1 MKTSF
6 LPLVVV
12 SLGLLVGGCGKAD
25 KPAGPAASSGNGLP
39 AGEFPPA
46 RQTSF
51 AEVTGQLD
59 PGGNVYGY
67 MATDQWL
74 AGLATNVA
82 NVRELVLGLPDV
94 STKDRENITRVFDSL
109 NDLVVETGL
118 EDLTGVG
125 LSGVQIGPD
134 LFRTKAI
141 FHHQRGQGEGLL
153 WNVMGKQAHD
163 LAGLDLLPATTAV
176 AAFGDVD
183 VKAVWEAIADGVKK
197 SEVPELVDGLKQWEA
212 EFEKGTKLAWSDVL
226 GSLGGEAGLVFTL
239 DQANMIDLPFLEGMQ
254 LPEPG
259 FLLAVKVKN
268 DLLYDRISSELK
280 KNSMVQLTDEKGLKM
295 CAMPIPLPLPVQLEI
310 TVARSGD
317 YLFFATAT
325 KHVRNAI
332 AVRDGKQPGMR
343 KSPEFPELRKHLPA
357 QGNHFLYVDQRFS
370 GTLITLQQQLL
381 ESGLMPPKQ
390 ADLLRSLWNKQKP
403 TYGLAIASRTPT
415 GWQIVSVGNQDSSK
429 AVVVAAAAFPAGLVA
444 AIAVPNFVKAR
455 GTAQHNACI
464 NNLRVIDNA
473 KQQWALEN
481 NKPDNATPLNRDL
494 TAYFSSNQMPTCP
507 QGGRY
512 TVGKLSVPPKCSQ
525 TGHELL
531 Q

>member
-12 SLGLLVGGCGKAD
+12 SLGLLVTGCGQAD
-25 KPAGPAASSGNGLP
+25 KTSTPTSGNNNGLP

-67 MATDQWL
+67 VATDQWL

-82 NVRELVLGLPDV
+82 NIREFVLGLPDV
-94 STKDRENITRVFDSL
+94 SATDRENITRVFATL
-109 NDLVVETGL
+109 NDLVVQTGL

-125 LSGVQIGPD
+125 LSGVQISPD

-141 FHHQRGQGEGLL
+141 FHHQRGQGDGLL

-163 LAGLDLLPATTAV
+163 LAGLDLLPATTAL
-176 AAFGDVD
+176 AAFGDLN
-183 VKAVWEAIADGVKK
+183 VKAVWESIQDGVKK
-197 SEVPELVDGLKQWEA
+197 SEVPELVNGLKQWEA
-212 EFEKGTKLAWSDVL
+212 EFEKGTKLAWADVL
-226 GSLGGEAGLVFTL
+226 ASLGGEAGVVFTL
-239 DQANMIDLPFLEGMQ
+239 DPANLIDLPFVEGLQ

-259 FLLAVKVKN
+259 FLVAVKVKN
-268 DLLYDRISSELK
+268 DLLYDRITSELK
-280 KNSMVQLTDEKGLKM
+280 QNSMVQLTDEQGLKM
-295 CAMPIPLPLPVQLEI
+295 CALPVPLPLPVPLEI
-310 TVARSGD
+310 TVARAGD
-317 YLFFATAT
+317 YLFFATHS

-343 KSPEFPELRKHLPA
+343 KAPEFAELLKHLPA
-357 QGNHFLYVDQRFS
+357 QGNHFFYADKRFS
-370 GTLITLQQQLL
+370 STLIGLQQQLL
-381 ESGLMPPKQ
+381 ESGMVPAQQ
-390 ADLLRSLWNKQKP
+390 ADLLRKIFLKQKP
-403 TYGLAIASRTPT
+403 TYGLAIGSRTPT
-415 GWQIVSVGNQDSSK
+415 GWQFVSVGNQDSSK
-429 AVVVAAAAFPAGLVA
+429 AVVVAAAAFPAGLLA

-455 GTAQHNACI
+455 ATAQQNGCI
-464 NNLRVIDNA
+464 NNLRQIDNA
-473 KQQWALEN
+473 KQQWAQEN
-481 NKPDNATPLNRDL
+481 NKPENATPLNRDL
-494 TAYFSSNQMPTCP
+494 TPYLPNKAMPTCP

-512 TVGKLSVPPKCSQ
+512 TIGKLSLAPKCSQ
-525 TGHELL
+525 AGHVLP

>member
-12 SLGLLVGGCGKAD
+12 SLGLLVTGCGKTD
-25 KPAGPAASSGNGLP
+25 KASAPTPSGNGLP

-67 MATDQWL
+67 VATDQWL

-82 NVRELVLGLPDV
+82 NVREFVLGLPDV
-94 STKDRENITRVFDSL
+94 SDKDRENITRVFDTL
-109 NDLVVETGL
+109 NDLVVQTGL

-125 LSGVQIGPD
+125 LSGVQISPD

-141 FHHQRGQGEGLL
+141 FHHQRGQGDGLL

-163 LAGLDLLPATTAV
+163 LAGLDLLPATTAL
-176 AAFGDVD
+176 AAFGDLD
-183 VKAVWEAIADGVKK
+183 VKAVWESIQDGVKK
-197 SEVPELVDGLKQWEA
+197 SEVPELVAGLKQWEA
-212 EFEKGTKLAWSDVL
+212 EFEKGTKLAWADVL
-226 GSLGGEAGLVFTL
+226 ASLGGEAGVVFTL
-239 DQANMIDLPFLEGMQ
+239 DPANMIDLPFVEGMQ

-259 FLLAVKVKN
+259 FLVAVKVKN
-268 DLLYDRISSELK
+268 DLLYDRITSELK

-295 CAMPIPLPLPVQLEI
+295 CAMPVPLPLPVPLEI

-343 KSPEFPELRKHLPA
+343 KSPEFAELLKHLPA
-357 QGNHFLYVDQRFS
+357 QGNHFFYADKRFS
-370 GTLITLQQQLL
+370 STLIGLQQQLL
-381 ESGLMPPKQ
+381 ESGMVPASQ
-390 ADLLRSLWNKQKP
+390 ADLLRKIFLKQKP
-403 TYGLAIASRTPT
+403 TYGLAIGSRTPT
-415 GWQIVSVGNQDSSK
+415 GWQFVSVGNQDSSK
-429 AVVVAAAAFPAGLVA
+429 AVVVAAAAFPAGLLA

-455 GTAQHNACI
+455 ETAQQNACI
-464 NNLRVIDNA
+464 NNLRIIESA

-481 NKPDNATPLNRDL
+481 NKPENATPLNRDL
-494 TAYFSSNQMPTCP
+494 TQFLPNNAMPTCP
-507 QGGRY
+507 KGGRY
-512 TVGKLSVPPKCSQ
+512 TVGKISLAPKCSQ
-525 TGHELL
+525 PGHALSK
-531 Q
+531 

>member
-1 MKTSF
+1 MKTSL

-12 SLGLLVGGCGKAD
+12 SLGLLVNGCGQAD
-25 KPAGPAASSGNGLP
+25 KAAAPASGRSNGLP

-46 RQTSF
+46 RPTSF

-67 MATDQWL
+67 LATDQWL

-82 NVRELVLGLPDV
+82 SVREFALGLPDV
-94 STKDRENITRVFDSL
+94 STKDRENITRVFDIL
-109 NDLVVETGL
+109 NDVVVQTGL

-163 LAGLDLLPATTAV
+163 LTGLDLLPATTALAV
-176 AAFGDVD
+176 FGDLD
-183 VKAVWEAIADGVKK
+183 VKAVWQAIQDGVKK
-197 SEVPELVDGLKQWEA
+197 SEVPELVTGLTQWEA
-212 EFEKGTKLAWSDVL
+212 EFEKGTKLAWADVL
-226 GSLGGEAGLVFTL
+226 ASLGGEVGVVFTL
-239 DQANMIDLPFLEGMQ
+239 DQAHMIDVPFVEGVQ

-259 FLLAVKVKN
+259 FLFAVKVKN

-280 KNSMVQLTDEKGLKM
+280 KNSMAQLTDEKDLKM
-295 CAMPIPLPLPVQLEI
+295 CAMPIPLPLPVTLEI
-310 TVARSGD
+310 TVARAGD
-317 YLFFATAT
+317 YLFFATAS

-343 KSPEFPELRKHLPA
+343 KSPEFAELLKHLPA
-357 QGNHFLYVDQRFS
+357 QGNHFFYADKRFS
-370 GTLITLQQQLL
+370 TTLIGLQQQLL
-381 ESGLMPPKQ
+381 ESGMVPAPQ
-390 ADLLRSLWNKQKP
+390 AELLRKLFLKQKP
-403 TYGLAIASRTPT
+403 TYGLAIGSRTPT
-415 GWQIVSVGNQDSSK
+415 GWQFVSVGNQDSSK
-429 AVVVAAAAFPAGLVA
+429 AVVVAAAAFPAGLLA

-455 GTAQHNACI
+455 ETAQQNACI
-464 NNLRVIDNA
+464 NNLRMIANA
-473 KQQWALEN
+473 KDQWALEN
-481 NKPDNATPLNRDL
+481 NKPANATPLNRDL
-494 TAYFSSNQMPTCP
+494 TQYFPNNIMPTCP
-507 QGGRY
+507 KGGGY
-512 TVGKLSVPPKCSQ
+512 TVGKLSVAPKCSQ
-525 TGHELL
+525 SGHVLP

>member
-6 LPLVVV
+6 LPLVAV
-12 SLGLLVGGCGKAD
+12 SLGLLVNGCGKAD
-25 KPAGPAASSGNGLP
+25 KAAAPASSSSNGLP

-82 NVRELVLGLPDV
+82 NVREFALGLPDV
-94 STKDRENITRVFDSL
+94 SAKDRENITRVFDIL
-109 NDLVVETGL
+109 DDTLVKTGL

-153 WNVMGKQAHD
+153 WNITGKQAHD
-163 LAGLDLLPATTAV
+163 LDGLDLLPTTTAV
-176 AAFGDVD
+176 AAFGDLD
-183 VKAVWEAIADGVKK
+183 VKAVWKAIADGVKK
-197 SEVPELVDGLKQWEA
+197 SEVPELVEGLKQWEA
-212 EFEKGTKLAWSDVL
+212 EFEKGTKLAWADVL
-226 GSLGGEAGLVFTL
+226 GSLGGEAGVVFML
-239 DQANMIDLPFLEGMQ
+239 DQANMIDIPFVEGVQ

-259 FLLAVKVKN
+259 FLFAVKVKN
-268 DLLYDRISSELK
+268 NLLYDHISSELK

-310 TVARSGD
+310 TVARAGD

-325 KHVRNAI
+325 KHVRNAL
-332 AVRDGKQPGMR
+332 AVRDGKQPGLR
-343 KSPEFPELRKHLPA
+343 KSPEFAELLKHLPA

-370 GTLITLQQQLL
+370 GTLIGLQQQLL
-381 ESGLMPPKQ
+381 ESGKLPPKQ
-390 ADLLRSLWNKQKP
+390 ADLVRSLWSKQKP
-403 TYGLAIASRTPT
+403 TYGLAIGSRTPT
-415 GWQIVSVGNQDSSK
+415 GWQFVSVGNQDSAK
-429 AVVVAAAAFPAGLVA
+429 AVVVAATAFPIGVIA
-444 AIAVPNFVKAR
+444 AIAAPNFVKAR
-455 GTAQHNACI
+455 GTAQQNTCI
-464 NNLRVIDNA
+464 SNLRVIDNA

-481 NKPDNATPLNRDL
+481 NKPENATPLTRDL
-494 TAYFSSNQMPTCP
+494 TAYFPGNQMPTCP
-507 QGGRY
+507 KGGRY

-525 TGHELL
+525 PGHQLP